1 MTRSEFLALLN
12 APEGTRLEC
21 KEARARFEFDELVR
35 YCVALANE
43 GGGTILLGVTDTR
56 PRTVVGS
63 QAFSEPGRTE
73 AGIFERLG
81 HRVSIEELIHD
92 AHRVLIVRVPPRS
105 AGAPWSDRGQYWMR
119 AGDAL
124 QPMSDDTLRAIH
136 NESARDF
143 SAEICPDAV
152 LADLAATSMAEFR
165 RRWAARSGND
175 RILAWTDDELLRNAE
190 LTSERGI
197 TFAALLL
204 LGTTG
209 ALGQFLPQA
218 EIVFEYRSSESAGP
232 AQDRLEFREGF
243 LGYHDR
249 LWDRINQRNERQS
262 YQDGFFRAEVATFDE
277 QSIRE
282 AILNAFCHRD
292 YRLGASVFVRQ
303 FARRLEVVS
312 PGGFPAGITPDNV
325 LDQQNPRN
333 RRLAEA
339 CARCGLIER
348 AGQGMNV
355 MFEQAIKQSK
365 PLPDFRGSAGHE
377 VRLTLRG
384 DVSNPAFLRFIE
396 RVGAETLSSFDTR
409 DLLVLDSLQRG
420 EATPDSL
427 RDRLPRLLELG
438 LIERIGGGRGT
449 RYLLSRR
456 YYSAIGER
464 GTYTRRRGLD
474 RGANRELLMK
484 HLIDVGADGSPFSEL
499 QQVLPGLSRGQLRTL
514 LVELRD
520 AGRVRVEGLRRW
532 ARWFA
537 VGV

>member
-1 MTRSEFLALLN
+1 MTTAELQQLLN

-21 KEARARFEFDELVR
+21 KEARARFDFDELVR

-56 PRTVVGS
+56 PRTVVGC
-63 QAFSEPGRTE
+63 QAFPEPGRTE

-81 HRVSIEELIHD
+81 HRVSFEELTHGSQ
-92 AHRVLIVRVPPRS
+92 RVLAVNVPPRA
-105 AGAPWSDRGQYWMR
+105 AGAPWSDRGTYWMR

-136 NESARDF
+136 DETARDV
-143 SAEICPDAV
+143 SADICRGAV
-152 LADLAATSMAEFR
+152 LSDLAPASIVEFR
-165 RRWAARSGND
+165 RRWAARSSNE
-175 RILAWTDDELLRNAE
+175 RIATWSDEEVLRNAE
-190 LTSERGI
+190 LISLGGVSV
-197 TFAALLL
+197 AALLL
-204 LGTTG
+204 LGTPS
-209 ALGQFLPQA
+209 ALARVLPQA
-218 EIVFEYRSSESAGP
+218 EIVFEYRSSEAAGP
-232 AQDRLEFREGF
+232 AQDRVEFREGF

-262 YQDGFFRAEVATFDE
+262 YQDGFFRAEVPTFDE

-303 FARRLEVVS
+303 FPRRLELVS

-365 PLPDFRGSAGHE
+365 PLPDFRGTALHE

-396 RVGAETLSSFDTR
+396 RIGVETLSSFDTR
-409 DLLVLDSLQRG
+409 DLLLLDSLQRG
-420 EATPDSL
+420 ESAPESL
-427 RDRLPRLLELG
+427 RDRVPRLVDLG
-438 LIERIGGGRGT
+438 IVERIGGGRGT

-474 RGANRELLMK
+474 RGANKELLMK
-484 HLIDVGADGSPFSEL
+484 HLIDVGADGSPLSEL
-499 QQVLPGLSRGQLRTL
+499 QQVLPNLSKGQLRHL
-514 LVELRD
+514 LVVLRD
-520 AGRVRVEGLRRW
+520 EGRARVDGVRRW
-532 ARWFA
+532 ARWRA
-537 VGV
+537 VEA

>member
-1 MTRSEFLALLN
+1 
-12 APEGTRLEC
+12 
-21 KEARARFEFDELVR
+21 
-35 YCVALANE
+35 
-43 GGGTILLGVTDTR
+43 
-56 PRTVVGS
+56 
-63 QAFSEPGRTE
+63 
-73 AGIFERLG
+73 
-81 HRVSIEELIHD
+81 
-92 AHRVLIVRVPPRS
+92 
-105 AGAPWSDRGQYWMR
+105 MR

-136 NESARDF
+136 NESAHDF

-152 LADLAATSMAEFR
+152 LADLAATSIAEFR

-204 LGTTG
+204 LGATG

-420 EATPDSL
+420 EATPDAL

-537 VGV
+537 VGA